1 MDGSQPLDPRKTIF
15 VGGVPRPLRAGTHC
29 STGRVGCAAWFGE
42 HWGKSQPGSEG
53 ISSVGDTSC
62 PQVVLR
68 EKWSQPRAQ
77 FGFAL
82 CRSGAGDDH
91 GPALRRG
98 LLRRHRHRPRAQV
111 PQGGRAGGLLQ
122 PTELHCCYQR
132 PLRAAAARGD

>member
-42 HWGKSQPGSEG
+42 HWGKKPAWQRGNPERGATVWGTRGALRARSQ
-53 ISSVGDTSC
+53 
-62 PQVVLR
+62 R
-68 EKWSQPRAQ
+68 RAQ
-77 FGFAL
+77 CGFAL

-111 PQGGRAGGLLQ
+111 PQGSGAGGLLQ